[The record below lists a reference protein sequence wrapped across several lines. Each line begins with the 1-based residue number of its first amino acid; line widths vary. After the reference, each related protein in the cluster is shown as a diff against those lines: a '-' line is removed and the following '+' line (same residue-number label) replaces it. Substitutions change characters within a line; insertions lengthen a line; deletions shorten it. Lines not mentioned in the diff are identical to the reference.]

1 MFQPDLEA
9 MVPTEREALQ
19 LERLSRL
26 VSRLQKSESPYWQEK
41 LREVDPDGLRG
52 IEDIMRLPFT
62 VKSELRDAYPF
73 GMLAMPLEETIR
85 IHASSGTRGKPTVV
99 AYTEADIEL
108 FAEVNARSIACAGGG
123 QDDVLH
129 VAYGYGLFTGGL
141 GLHYGGERLGATV
154 VPASGGNA
162 GFQVQM
168 LADLRAAGLAC
179 TPSFAMLLA
188 ERATADGVLDE
199 IHLRYGVHGAEPWS
213 ESFRQKLEAAW
224 GGEYDACDI
233 YGLSEVIGPGVAM
246 ECREGKGAL
255 HVFDDHFYPEVLDL
269 HTLEPAAEDTYGE
282 LVLTTLTKEALPV
295 IRYRTGDVTRFVDEP
310 CACGRTHRRIARFT
324 GRVDDML
331 VIRGVNVFPSE
342 IEAVLLDD
350 PALGSQYAIV
360 IDRTGT
366 LPQLEVRAEVAS
378 VELTARKEEIA
389 GRLRERLAQR
399 LRLRVQ
405 VIVGEPETIPRQETG
420 KAKRLFERTA
430 DQDPFPRPNE
440 LGNT

>member
-1 MFQPDLEA
+1 
-9 MVPTEREALQ
+9 
-19 LERLSRL
+19 
-26 VSRLQKSESPYWQEK
+26 
-41 LREVDPDGLRG
+41 
-52 IEDIMRLPFT
+52 
-62 VKSELRDAYPF
+62 
-73 GMLAMPLEETIR
+73 
-85 IHASSGTRGKPTVV
+85 
-99 AYTEADIEL
+99 
-108 FAEVNARSIACAGGG
+108 
-123 QDDVLH
+123 
-129 VAYGYGLFTGGL
+129 
-141 GLHYGGERLGATV
+141 
-154 VPASGGNA
+154 
-162 GFQVQM
+162 
-168 LADLRAAGLAC
+168 
-179 TPSFAMLLA
+179 
-188 ERATADGVLDE
+188 
-199 IHLRYGVHGAEPWS
+199 
-213 ESFRQKLEAAW
+213 
-224 GGEYDACDI
+224 
-233 YGLSEVIGPGVAM
+233 M

-295 IRYRTGDVTRFVDEP
+295 SGIGTGDVTRFVAEP

-378 VELTARKEEIA
+378 VEFTARKEEIA
-389 GRLRERLAQR
+389 GRLQERLAQR

-405 VIVGEPETIPRQETG
+405 AIVGEPETIPRQETG